1 MSALVTVP
9 DGVAPPGSRM
19 QAAFWAEATARRVR
33 GYAAG
38 QLIVDSRNALV
49 VYEKVPFPAYWFP
62 LADVRQEFLQA
73 GETNSAGTT
82 YWNLAV
88 GDNIEAKAAR
98 LVSGVTDERQVLN
111 GYICFYWNKLDSW
124 FEEDDEVFVHARD
137 PYTRIDVLRSSRH
150 VRVDVNGT
158 TIADSTRPSLLFETR
173 LPVRY
178 YIPKLDCRMDLL
190 VPSETHT
197 SCPYKGIASYWSV
210 QTKEGLVPDIVW
222 GYPRP
227 ISDCAKIENLL
238 SFYNEK
244 VDIYV
249 DGEKEER
256 PQTHFS

>member
-1 MSALVTVP
+1 MGTSLITPA
-9 DGVAPPGSRM
+9 GVAPSGSRI
-19 QAAFWAEATARRVR
+19 QPAFWAETTARRVR
-33 GYAAG
+33 GYAGG
-38 QLIVDSRNALV
+38 QLIVDSNNAHI

-62 LADVRQEFLQA
+62 LADVRQEFLHE

-82 YWNLAV
+82 YWDLTI
-88 GDNIEAKAAR
+88 GDRTEVKAAR
-98 LVSGVTDERQVLN
+98 SVAGANDDRQVLN

-124 FEEDDEVFVHARD
+124 FEEDEEVFVHARD

-150 VRVDVNGT
+150 IRVEVNGT
-158 TIADSTRPSLLFETR
+158 TIADSKRPSLLFETR
-173 LPVRY
+173 LPTRY

-197 SCPYKGIASYWSV
+197 SCPYKGTASYWSV
-210 QTKEGLVPDIVW
+210 QTSSGLVADVVW
-222 GYPRP
+222 SYPRP

-244 VDIYV
+244 VDIFI

-256 PQTHFS
+256 PQTHH